1 MEIHEIKLNI
11 NNNAKDNKQNKEIRE
26 ICQDFESV
34 FISYILK
41 SMRKTIP
48 NSNLGDSSSQEIYTS
63 MMDEELA
70 RNVAKGSGI
79 GLADV
84 LFRQFTEK
92 SSKVIAPFLR
102 YKI

>member
-1 MEIHEIKLNI
+1 
-11 NNNAKDNKQNKEIRE
+11 
-26 ICQDFESV
+26 
-34 FISYILK
+34 
-41 SMRKTIP
+41 
-48 NSNLGDSSSQEIYTS
+48 LGDSSSQEIYTS